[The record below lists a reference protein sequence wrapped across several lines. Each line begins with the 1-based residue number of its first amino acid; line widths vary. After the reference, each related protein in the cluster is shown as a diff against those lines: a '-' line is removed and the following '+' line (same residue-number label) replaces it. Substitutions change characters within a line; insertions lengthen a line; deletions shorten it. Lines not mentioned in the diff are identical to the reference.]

1 VGLFKKYRFKLNQV
15 YISYVQ
21 LEDAASQARI
31 LNNMSNIYEKNRD
44 LDSAIECQKDRFE
57 KLHEC
62 CDINGQI
69 KCAAGLGG
77 LFILQGDIRESIM
90 YYEKAVISLRMK
102 IGRDCSQICNT
113 LMHGN
118 FAA

>member
-1 VGLFKKYRFKLNQV
+1 M
-15 YISYVQ
+15 
-21 LEDAASQARI
+21 EDAASQARI

-44 LDSAIECQKDRFE
+44 LDSAIECQKNRLE

-69 KCAAGLGG
+69 KCAAGLGS

-90 YYEKAVISLRMK
+90 YFEEAVISLRMK
-102 IGRDCSQICNT
+102 IGTTTS
-113 LMHGN
+113 
-118 FAA
+118 AKESEE